1 MSTIAEEIQR
11 IKQAKSGIKTSI
23 INKGVAVDDTATLDA
38 YPALIDSIQTGG
50 GTGQSTLQ
58 EKTISIAANTTTE
71 IVPDNGYDG
80 MTKVTVTTKVKP
92 AIYEG
97 TKFGNSTFKTI
108 PDYDYSQIQNA
119 NNLFNGCN
127 YLTTLGRNINCI
139 NMVIGTG
146 MFMSCQ
152 NLQFVTNIAP
162 NSKLP
167 IQYLSN
173 TGNMTKMD
181 NMFAYCTNLIGVSG
195 KISISYLKTDA
206 CTTMRSMFYQDTMLR
221 VVPMFTSTSN
231 VTDMGYMF
239 FFCNNFDAFDCNYDM
254 SKVTNIERMFTNS
267 TITSFTRNNGPLDFS
282 SVTNATD
289 AFKGCT
295 DLTTLAGFTGLKVN
309 LSLSDCPLT
318 VESINN
324 VINEMYDFNANG
336 LIPEEGQGTLTLG
349 PNNLAKLSDEEKAV
363 ATNKGWTLA

>member
-23 INKGVAVDDTATLDA
+23 INKGVAVDDAATLDA
-38 YPALIDSIQTGG
+38 YPALIDSIHTGG

-92 AIYEG
+92 AIYDG
-97 TKFGNSTFKTI
+97 TRLGNSTFSTI

-119 NNLFNGCN
+119 DYLFNTCG
-127 YLTTLGRNINCI
+127 YLTKLGRSLNCR

-146 MFMSCQ
+146 MFISCH
-152 NLQFVTNIAP
+152 NLEFVTNIAP
-162 NSKLP
+162 NSKLVM
-167 IQYLSN
+167 QYLSN

-181 NMFAYCTNLIGVSG
+181 KMFAYCTNLIGVSG

-206 CTTMRSMFYQDTMLR
+206 CTTMRSMFYQDTMLS

-231 VTDMGYMF
+231 VTDMGFMF
-239 FFCNNFDAFDCNYDM
+239 WGCNNFDAFDCNYDM
-254 SKVTNIERMFTNS
+254 SKVTDIEGMFTNS

-295 DLTTLAGFTGLKVN
+295 NLTTLAGFTGLKAS

-324 VINEMYDFNANG
+324 VINEMYDFTGNG

-349 PNNLAKLSDEEKAV
+349 PNNLSKLSDDEKAV